1 MADDRR
7 LDAVPA
13 WQMISAVPA
22 SQRVES
28 GEPLV
33 SVVFKG
39 RGMCRVAA
47 AESQQMYC
55 FTANDPEQM
64 IDAKDA
70 EALLKTGLFRI
81 GS

>member
-7 LDAVPA
+7 HEAVPA
-13 WQMISAVPA
+13 WQMISGVPA

-28 GEPLV
+28 VEPLV
-33 SVVFKG
+33 SVVFTG
-39 RGMCRVAA
+39 RGVCRVAA

-70 EALLKTGLFRI
+70 EALLTTGLFRI
-81 GS
+81 GG